1 MRSSERAEQ
10 KVNAAQILWN
20 SADRRGQTIAIRDR
34 ERSVSYADLRA
45 RAAAIALRLRESGV
59 GQGDRVVVF
68 LERGIDA
75 AAAYFGVWAAGGV
88 AVVVNDTVRARQLE
102 YVVSHCEARLLLT
115 SSEVL
120 SRLHRPLQIAAP
132 AVDIG
137 DVPAGATAEPA
148 WLNPSA
154 PSQITYTSG
163 STGLPKGVV
172 ASHGNVIAAI
182 GTVAGYLGLR
192 EDDRIASILPFS
204 SVYGANQLLCA
215 MQVGAELYIETSPVA
230 NQIASGLRDAEVT
243 VLAGVPALWV
253 QLLAAPAFRDQPIPS
268 LRILQN
274 AGGHLPPAAGRQ
286 LREAQ
291 PQAGIV
297 LQYGMTEVFR
307 STFLP
312 PEDFERHPGSMGK
325 AMPGTEIL
333 VVREDLSECDPGEV
347 GELVHSGP
355 TVTLGYWN
363 DPERTAQVF
372 RPHPLGDDAGTV
384 VFSGDM
390 VRRDDDGYL
399 YYVGRRDRMIK
410 SLGFR
415 VGPDEILDVLHASGE
430 IIDGVVTA
438 IPDSRRGE
446 AIVAFVVLKE
456 GGDLRA
462 LTQFARLELPR
473 YMHPARY
480 EVRESLPRMP
490 NGKHDVMAIQREAA
504 EAATTGSP
512 AGGAGPRGA
521 RCVAPPP
528 AS

>member
-1 MRSSERAEQ
+1 MRPSKRAEHA
-10 KVNAAQILWN
+10 VNAAQILWD
-20 SADRRGQTIAIRDR
+20 SADRQGQRVAIRERDR
-34 ERSVSYADLRA
+34 SIGYGDLRG
-45 RAAAIALRLRESGV
+45 RAAAVAVHLREMGV
-59 GQGDRVVVF
+59 AQGDRVVVF
-68 LERGIDA
+68 LERGVDA

-102 YVVSHCEARLLLT
+102 YVVSHCEARILLT
-115 SSEVL
+115 SSEL
-120 SRLHRPLQIAAP
+120 LGRLNRPLQIAAEI
-132 AVDIG
+132 VHI
-137 DVPAGATAEPA
+137 AELPSSA
-148 WLNPSA
+148 EADPVWLHA
-154 PSQITYTSG
+154 DEPSQITYTSG

-182 GTVAGYLGLR
+182 GTVADYLGLR

-230 NQIASGLRDAEVT
+230 NQIASGLRDAKVS

-274 AGGHLPPAAGRQ
+274 AGGHLPPAAGRR
-286 LREAQ
+286 LRESQ

-312 PEDFERHPGSMGK
+312 PKEFELRPGSMGR

-333 VVREDLSECDPGEV
+333 VVREDLCECAPGEV

-363 DPERTAQVF
+363 DPERTSKVF
-372 RPHPLGDDAGTV
+372 RPHPFRSEVERV

-390 VRRDDDGYL
+390 VRRDEDGYL
-399 YYVGRRDRMIK
+399 HYVGRRDRMIK

-430 IIDGVVTA
+430 ITDGVVTA
-438 IPDSRRGE
+438 VPDTRRGE
-446 AIVAFVVLKE
+446 AIIAFVVLKD

-490 NGKHDVMAIQREAA
+490 NGKHDVMALQREAA
-504 EAATTGSP
+504 APAEAMP
-512 AGGAGPRGA
+512 ANAG
-521 RCVAPPP
+521 
-528 AS
+528 

>member
-1 MRSSERAEQ
+1 MRPTERAEST
-10 KVNAAQILWN
+10 VNAAQILWN
-20 SADRRGQTIAIRDR
+20 SADLHGSRSAIRER
-34 ERSVSYADLRA
+34 ARSVSYEELRA
-45 RAAAIALRLRESGV
+45 RAAAVAAHLMEIGLA
-59 GQGDRVVVF
+59 QGDRVVVF
-68 LERGIDA
+68 LDRGVDA

-88 AVVVNDTVRARQLE
+88 AVMVNDAVRARQLE
-102 YVVSHCEARLLLT
+102 YVIGHCEGRILLT
-115 SSEVL
+115 SGEVL
-120 SRLHRPLQIAAP
+120 GRLHRPLQVAARV
-132 AVDIG
+132 VD
-137 DVPAGATAEPA
+137 VAEVRSEAECEPL
-148 WLNPSA
+148 WLRPET

-182 GTVAGYLGLR
+182 GTVAEYLGLR
-192 EDDRIASILPFS
+192 GDDRIASILPFS

-230 NQIASGLRDAEVT
+230 NQIAVGLRDAEVT
-243 VLAGVPALWV
+243 VLAGVPALWT
-253 QLLAAPAFRDQPIPS
+253 QLLAAPAFLEHPIPS

-274 AGGHLPPAAGRQ
+274 AGGHLPPAAGQQ
-286 LREAQ
+286 LRQVQ

-312 PEDFERHPGSMGK
+312 PEEFELRPGSMGR
-325 AMPGTEIL
+325 AMPRTEIL
-333 VVREDLSECDPGEV
+333 VVREDLTECEPGEV

-363 DPERTAQVF
+363 DPERTSQVF
-372 RPHPLGDDAGTV
+372 RPHPFRSESGKV

-390 VRRDDDGYL
+390 VRRDKDGYL
-399 YYVGRRDRMIK
+399 HYVGRRDRMIK

-415 VGPDEILDVLHASGE
+415 VGPDEIVDVLHASGE
-430 IIDGVVTA
+430 ITDGVVTA

-446 AIVAFVVLKE
+446 AIIAFVVLKK

-480 EVRESLPRMP
+480 EVRDSLPRMP
-490 NGKHDVMAIQREAA
+490 NGKHDVLTLQREAA
-504 EAATTGSP
+504 ASATAKPGLGDAGRSTPRVIATPAAG
-512 AGGAGPRGA
+512 
-521 RCVAPPP
+521 
-528 AS
+528 